1 MTNLSHMSVH
11 GGCDAAPI
19 SFLPAGGFVFDLRGG
34 AGRGGGGGEATTSTR
49 PSSSASPSPSLLS
62 NALSRSNGGNR
73 RGGLNVAKKAARN
86 AFYDTY
92 ALVAAKW
99 YRLPQVSRYFVSGNL
114 GNVCFFLLEKSI
126 HRLLHDRE
134 DWVPDWLPVSKHTLS
149 FVVAYMAQVIPQH
162 FLHALLVYGLRTI
175 NTPAKYG
182 RTLAGT
188 YSAFALSMVGSTALN
203 SVLIR
208 FVSKDAAF
216 MSTIVVFA
224 IVNYFA
230 ISWIVRVTTKPPSST
245 AMLAG
250 HASARSARTRRKEKD
265 SNHGDAG
272 LLSRL
277 MVRGGGRGATAA
289 TSSITRSLSTESWNL
304 VESNVVDLT

>member
-1 MTNLSHMSVH
+1 
-11 GGCDAAPI
+11 
-19 SFLPAGGFVFDLRGG
+19 VFDLRGG
-34 AGRGGGGGEATTSTR
+34 GGREATTSART
-49 PSSSASPSPSLLS
+49 SSSASPSPRLLS
-62 NALSRSNGGNR
+62 NALSRSNGGGR
-73 RGGLNVAKKAARN
+73 RGSLEGAKKAARN
-86 AFYDTY
+86 AFYDAY
-92 ALVAAKW
+92 AVVAAKW

-149 FVVAYMAQVIPQH
+149 FVVAYMAQVVPQH

-175 NTPAKYG
+175 NTPVKYG

-188 YSAFALSMVGSTALN
+188 YSAFAVSMVGSTALN

-230 ISWIVRVTTKPPSST
+230 ISWIVRVTTKPPT
-245 AMLAG
+245 TPMMAG
-250 HASARSARTRRKEKD
+250 HATDRTSNKARRKEKD

-277 MVRGGGRGATAA
+277 MVRGGGRGAAA
-289 TSSITRSLSTESWNL
+289 AASSITRSLSTESWNL
-304 VESNVVDLT
+304 VESNAVDLT